1 MMNELSMTHAVA
13 VTGALI
19 LSGLVATRAYSRDDK
34 YVLPIKAAL
43 DSAGPRQ
50 KPDGS
55 VKFFFGKEST
65 PAIASS
71 VGSVKPH
78 GKARTRRSDDIEAC
92 NVAFLA
98 ALIDFEQR
106 AKKAGANAVVNIV
119 SYYKN
124 VEMASATEFECA
136 MPARRRTRFCEAI
149 SSSLSI
155 DFWCFI

>member
-1 MMNELSMTHAVA
+1 MMRTVA
-13 VTGALI
+13 MTGALI
-19 LSGLVATRAYSRDDK
+19 FSVLVATRAYSRDDK

-43 DSAGPRQ
+43 DSAEPRQ

-71 VGSVKPH
+71 LGSVKPH
-78 GKARTRRSDDIEAC
+78 GKARTRRSDDMKAC

-98 ALIDFEQR
+98 ALMDFEQR

-124 VEMASATEFECA
+124 VEMASATEFECHA
-136 MPARRRTRFCEAI
+136 GAAAHAI
-149 SSSLSI
+149 LRGDLI
-155 DFWCFI
+155 KLVD

>member
-1 MMNELSMTHAVA
+1 MVKELSMMRTVA
-13 VTGALI
+13 MTGALI
-19 LSGLVATRAYSRDDK
+19 LSVLVATRAYSRDDK

-43 DSAGPRQ
+43 DSAEPRQ
-50 KPDGS
+50 KPDGL

-65 PAIASS
+65 PRIASS
-71 VGSVKPH
+71 LGSVKPH

-124 VEMASATEFECA
+124 VEMASATKFECHA
-136 MPARRRTRFCEAI
+136 GAAAHAI
-149 SSSLSI
+149 LRG
-155 DFWCFI
+155 DLVKLVDYFWYFT